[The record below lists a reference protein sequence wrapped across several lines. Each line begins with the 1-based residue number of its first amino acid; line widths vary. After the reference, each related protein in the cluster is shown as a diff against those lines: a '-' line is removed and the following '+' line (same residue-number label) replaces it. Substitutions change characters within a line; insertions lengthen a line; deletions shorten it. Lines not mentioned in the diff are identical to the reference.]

1 MKLSLKRKDTMKR
14 KLNFKKGIALTMGV
28 LMSLSTVFGSVA
40 HATEVGS
47 NASEKYSVS
56 VSDQVKHATVLLN
69 DAKEKE
75 ITVDSGLEVRIE
87 VNVDAGYQLDEVF
100 TEDSAGKKTVL
111 EEEDGYYYEV
121 VESDL
126 RVNVT
131 VSGLQQEQAEV
142 DSDNGYDVGG
152 DEIDDNNVSL
162 QAARAVGTTQITSTK
177 GDHEGA
183 YGIGVGQFTVK
194 GVDGKTYS
202 AFCACHELKL
212 PASGMR
218 MQTNVCTN
226 DNIRKVLYY
235 GYGGPGSKGYS
246 YTETSLAISVANGHM
261 DTDDTGESS
270 TAYGKRML
278 NAVKGLPS
286 PGQEFT
292 VYYAYS
298 TDSLAQ
304 DLVYYSY
311 NPKGKLSLLKESA
324 MPEITAGNSCYSL
337 EGAKYGVYSDENC
350 TKEVATLTTDA
361 AGKSNEIE
369 VNAGDYWLKEK
380 QASPG
385 YQLDETAYKVTV
397 SSGKTVVKNVKE
409 EPGNDPATIEIEKI
423 DKETG
428 TLFTQGAAS
437 LEGAEFTVTYY
448 GKQYTE
454 EEIAD
459 GTADAEVEKGDVIKR
474 TWVLATKKE
483 TSTTS
488 GKTAYRTQL
497 TDAYKVL
504 GDDFYFYDGHETLPL
519 GTITVEE
526 TKAPEGYTLNGA
538 YLISTQEGAEKVEG
552 KYVAQI
558 TEKESGKLFK
568 LKGGNEYKVADQV
581 IRGDISFT
589 KCDAETSEKMANI
602 PFKITSNT
610 TGESHTVMTD
620 ENGYYSSKSD
630 FVKHSQ
636 DTNGGKST
644 SGTWFGQNEDGKSV
658 EVNDEVGAFPYDTYT
673 IEELKCD
680 ANKHKALYKDTFTV
694 SKADYTVDL
703 GTITNVDLTLSTT
716 AKDEATNSHYAAAEK
731 DTTIIDT
738 VQYSGLKKNKE
749 HVITGTLIDKST
761 GAPLLD
767 KDGNRITG
775 TIKFKPATDK
785 GSVEV
790 EITFDASEM
799 AGKTVVVYE
808 TVTLDE
814 EEVVSHEDINDEGQT
829 IYFPGIKT
837 TAVDSKTKD
846 HITGAKQEISIVD
859 TVYYENLKPG
869 KEYTVKGTLMDKE
882 TGKVVKDAD
891 GNKVTAEAKFTA
903 ADKTGTVEVTFIFDA
918 SKLAGKTVVAFED
931 LYYKDN
937 LYATHADIDD
947 EAQTVVIPKIGTTAK
962 NGENDSQT
970 IYADAEKTIIDT
982 VKYENLIPGKTY
994 TIKGILMDQ
1003 GTGEELLI
1011 NGEKVTAEIQF
1022 TPEDKEGTVDVTFTF
1037 DASELAGKTVVVFEK
1052 LYYDDTKVASH
1063 TDIEDEGQTIYFPE
1077 IKTKAVDQESGT
1089 QNAIGCEKTVIVDTV
1104 SYKNLI
1110 PGTEHTVKGTLMNP
1124 VTGEEI
1130 LDADGNAVSS
1140 EVTFTPE
1147 ESNGSVEVTFEFD
1160 STGYKNQTVVVFEEL
1175 YVEKDIVASHTDLD
1189 DKDQSIYFPEIKTT
1203 ATDKA
1208 DGDKKLSLAS
1218 EVTIVDEVKYENLVP
1233 GETYK
1238 VSGVVMDKET
1248 GKPLLINDKE
1258 VTAEAEFTPKR
1269 TAGKI
1274 KVEFTFDASGL
1285 PEKELVVFEK
1295 LYNVNG
1301 KLIADHEDLEDE
1313 GQTVKVDKKGTITTN
1328 APGTGRNGGGVRT
1341 GDVARIGMYIVAMA
1355 VAIISCVIVVR
1366 RRKTMGVNSGE
1377 NENEE
1382 K

>member
-1 MKLSLKRKDTMKR
+1 MKR
-14 KLNFKKGIALTMGV
+14 KLSFKKVIALMMGV
-28 LMSLSTVFGSVA
+28 LMSLTTAFGSVA
-40 HATEVGS
+40 HATEAES
-47 NASEKYSVS
+47 SDPDKYVVS
-56 VSDQVKHATVLLN
+56 ISDQVKHATVLLN
-69 DAKEKE
+69 DSKEKK
-75 ITVDSGLEVRIE
+75 ITVESGSEVRIE
-87 VNVDAGYQLDEVF
+87 VNVDSGYQLDEVF
-100 TEDSAGKKTVL
+100 TENANGTKTVL
-111 EEEDGYYYEV
+111 QEEDGYYYKV

-126 RVNVT
+126 IVNVT
-131 VSGLQQEQAEV
+131 VSGQQKEQTELDV
-142 DSDNGYDVGG
+142 DNRQDDTGEEN
-152 DEIDDNNVSL
+152 DDNTVAL
-162 QAARAVGTTQITSTK
+162 QTARASGTTQITSKK
-177 GDHEGA
+177 GYREAA

-194 GVDGKTYS
+194 GIDGKSYS

-212 PASGMR
+212 PAVGMTMR
-218 MQTNVCTN
+218 TNVCTN
-226 DNIRKVLYY
+226 ENIRKILYY
-235 GYGGPGSKGYS
+235 GYGGPRSRGYS

-261 DTDDTGESS
+261 DADDTGESN

-278 NAVKGLPS
+278 NAVKNLPS

-298 TDSLAQ
+298 TDTASQ

-311 NPKGKLSLLKESA
+311 NPKGKLSLLKESS
-324 MPEITAGNSCYSL
+324 MPEITVGNSCYSL
-337 EGAKYGVYSDENC
+337 EGAQYGVYSDENC
-350 TKEVATLTTDA
+350 TKEVATLTTDVT
-361 AGKSNEIE
+361 GKSNEIE
-369 VNAGDYWLKEK
+369 LNAGNYWLKEK

-385 YQLDETAYKVTV
+385 YQLDDKAYKVTV

-409 EPGNDPATIEIEKI
+409 EPGNDPAMIEIEKI

-428 TLFTQGAAS
+428 SLFTQGAAS
-437 LEGAEFTVTYY
+437 LSGAEFTITYY

-459 GTADAEVEKGDVIKR
+459 GTADAEVESGDIVKR
-474 TWVLATKKE
+474 TWVLTTKAITNSAGEK
-483 TSTTS
+483 
-488 GKTAYRTQL
+488 KYVAAL
-497 TDAYKVL
+497 VDAYKVS

-526 TKAPEGYTLNGA
+526 TKAPAGYTLNGA

-558 TEKESGKLFK
+558 TEEESGKLFK

-581 IRGDISFT
+581 VRGDISFT

-636 DTNGGKST
+636 DTNGGKAT
-644 SGTWFGQNEDGKSV
+644 SGTWFGQNEDGECV
-658 EVNDEVGAFPYDTYT
+658 AVNDEVGAFPYDTYT

-694 SKADYTVDL
+694 SRADYTVDL

-716 AKDEATNSHYAAAEK
+716 AKDEATNSHYAVAEK

-749 HVITGTLIDKST
+749 YVITGTLMDKST
-761 GAPLLD
+761 GEPLLD
-767 KDGNRITG
+767 KDGNKITG
-775 TIKFKPATDK
+775 TTKFKPATDK

-790 EITFDASEM
+790 EITFDASDL
-799 AGKTVVVYE
+799 AGKTVVVFE
-808 TVTLDE
+808 KVTLDG
-814 EEVVSHEDINDEGQT
+814 EEVVAHEDINDEGQT
-829 IYFPGIKT
+829 IYFPAIKT

-891 GNKVTAEAKFTA
+891 GNKVTAETKFTA
-903 ADKTGTVEVTFIFDA
+903 TDKTGSVDVTFVFDA

-931 LYYKDN
+931 LYYKNN
-937 LYATHADIDD
+937 LYATHADIED

-962 NGENDSQT
+962 NGENGSQT
-970 IYADAEKTIIDT
+970 IYADTEKTIIDI

-994 TIKGILMDQ
+994 TIKGVLMDKA
-1003 GTGEELLI
+1003 TGEELVI
-1011 NGEKVTAEIQF
+1011 NGKKVTAETQF
-1022 TPEDKEGTVDVTFTF
+1022 TAEDKNGTVDLTFTF
-1037 DASELAGKTVVVFEK
+1037 DASDLAGKTIVVFEK
-1052 LYYDDTKVASH
+1052 MYYDDTKIASH
-1063 TDIEDEGQTIYFPE
+1063 TDIEDDGQTVYFPE
-1077 IKTKAVDQESGT
+1077 IKTKAVDQGSGT
-1089 QNAIGCEKTVIVDTV
+1089 QNAIGSENTIIVDTV
-1104 SYKNLI
+1104 NYKNLL
-1110 PGTEHTVKGTLMNP
+1110 PGAEYIVKGTLMNP

-1147 ESNGSVEVTFEFD
+1147 KPSGSVEVTFEFG

-1175 YVEKDIVASHTDLD
+1175 YVEKEMVASHTDLD

-1208 DGDKKLSLAS
+1208 DGDKNLSLAS

-1285 PEKELVVFEK
+1285 AEKELVVFEK

-1301 KLIADHEDLEDE
+1301 KLIANHEDLEDE

-1328 APGTGRNGGGVRT
+1328 TPGTGRNGGGVRT
-1341 GDVARIGMYIVAMA
+1341 GDVARIGLYLVAMA
-1355 VAIISCVIVVR
+1355 VAITACVSVVR
-1366 RRKTMGVNSGE
+1366 RRKTMGVNNGE
-1377 NENEE
+1377 SENEE